1 MQMWKQFFSEINILI
16 KSMRFL
22 SKALALQNKKEY
34 RKSIDTLHE
43 GIKVAKEGSELS
55 NYPLAILYY
64 QIGYTYNQIDEY
76 EKAYN
81 YLRKSQKIF
90 LAETGECTL
99 DLAENYAEL
108 GLAASGVNE
117 YESAIVHYKRST
129 DIYLELNLKDKY
141 PLGWLYSNLGM
152 CYRSKGMLEKSTEY
166 LNKSISVYEKYKEK
180 KGLVLR
186 LKADVCLNNYDYP
199 QALEYRKELLKFRS
213 QKFSSDSFEIMQSYS
228 YITEVYIKMGDEI
241 NSIQNFEKV
250 VNYRKANNIP
260 NPTMSQVYF
269 GLSRT
274 CRLNKDYTGAIEYLR
289 KSLSLVT
296 QNQSYSQEAMIEF
309 QTELG
314 YLYQKNND
322 LDNAIE
328 TYKNAFSILEKLPDK
343 KRPLRFEIF
352 YELAFLYEQ
361 KKNRV
366 KANYY
371 FKNLIQ
377 LYDESLWQDLPH
389 IANTHRIYGEVW
401 LGRKNSKK
409 AIEYLDKAQSLHLKT
424 VTQNEIRA
432 IATTASNYLNLSKA
446 YRLQKNYTKALENL
460 LLGLSTFLNYTTDEE
475 SDLNKSIEEYEK
487 DYIQKNKDFLS
498 TREMNYFLYH
508 YKQLRLNFVG
518 IFFLHLQTI
527 PLTKS
532 DYKKVIRFFEKY
544 SKEKPRLY
552 NWCKEKIQKLK
563 EIEMKR

>member
-1 MQMWKQFFSEINILI
+1 MWLQLFNELKTAY
-16 KSMRFL
+16 
-22 SKALALQNKKEY
+22 KALKFLDKAKVLLDKKEY
-34 RKSIDTLHE
+34 QKSIECLEE
-43 GIKVAKEGSELS
+43 GIVVAKQGSEFS

-64 QIGYTYNQIDEY
+64 QTGYTYNQIEEY
-76 EKAYN
+76 EKASK
-81 YLRKSQKIF
+81 YLRKSEKIF
-90 LAETGECTL
+90 LTETGECTL

-108 GLAASGVNE
+108 GLAASGVND
-117 YESAIVHYKRST
+117 YDSAIVYYKRST

-141 PLGWLYSNLGM
+141 SLGWLYSNLGM
-152 CYRSKGMLEKSTEY
+152 CYRNKGMLEKSTEY
-166 LNKSISVYEKYKEK
+166 FNKSISIYEKYKEK

-186 LKADVCLNNYDYP
+186 LKADVCLNNSDYP
-199 QALEYRKELLKFRS
+199 QALKYRKELLEFRS
-213 QKFSSDSFEIMQSYS
+213 QKFSSDSFEIMQSFS
-228 YITEVYIKMGDEI
+228 YIAEVYIKMGDEK
-241 NSIQNFEKV
+241 NSLQNFEKV

-274 CRLNKDYTGAIEYLR
+274 CRFNKDYTKAIEYLK
-289 KSLSLVT
+289 KSLSLVE
-296 QNQSYSQEAMIEF
+296 QNQSYPQEDIIEF
-309 QTELG
+309 HTELG

-322 LDNAIE
+322 LNNAIE
-328 TYKNAFSILEKLPDK
+328 AYQNAFIIFEKLSDK
-343 KRPLRFEIF
+343 KRSLRFEIF

-377 LYDESLWQDLPH
+377 IYDESLWQDLAH
-389 IANTHRIYGEVW
+389 IANTNRIYGEVW
-401 LGRKNSKK
+401 LGRKNSQK
-409 AIEYLDKAQSLHLKT
+409 AIEYLEKAQSLHLKT

-460 LLGLSTFLNYTTDEE
+460 LSGLSTFLNYTTDEE
-475 SDLNKSIEEYEK
+475 SDLNKSIEDYEK
-487 DYIQKNKDFLS
+487 DYIQKNKEFLS

-508 YKQLRLNFVG
+508 YKQLRLNFVRN
-518 IFFLHLQTI
+518 FFLYLKTI
-527 PLTKS
+527 SLTKS

-544 SKEKPRLY
+544 SKEKPRLS
-552 NWCKEKIQKLK
+552 NWCKENIQKLK